1 MRRYYGSDAGEGGS
15 SRVGFEKGLKA
26 VFNMEEEEAGDPV
39 DGGGMSFVESRIPI
53 CRKNHVAARPRVS
66 S

>member
-26 VFNMEEEEAGDPV
+26 VFIIKERRRGDPV

-53 CRKNHVAARPRVS
+53 CRKNHIAARPRLYS
-66 S
+66 